1 MTELRATTPEG
12 KVNLETLYDDFMPP
26 KSIGPE
32 ARYELTVSCRDGDS
46 IPKVH
51 NAGQIIKDPQGRELQ
66 VMHNGVR
73 VAAGGYY
80 GNIIKRII
88 ETLKGVHEPQE
99 ELVFHKL
106 LPLVR
111 KNAVMVEFG
120 CYWAFYS
127 IWFKTER
134 PKGSVYCFEPSERH
148 LGVGKRNF
156 EINGI
161 KDYTLEAGIC
171 GSEKRVEW
179 AQRRFADAN
188 LTGRIVNIKHL
199 VEEYGLNEIDI
210 LHMDVQGAELDVL
223 EEGID
228 YLQDGLVKFLFVSTH
243 HQSIAGPPLIHEKCL
258 HLLKKIG
265 ATIIVEHD
273 CFESY
278 SADGLIVAYLGKEPV
293 ELPDIEISYCR
304 ASEGAFRTPAYET
317 E

>member
-1 MTELRATTPEG
+1 MTEKRVPAPQARVDL
-12 KVNLETLYDDFMPP
+12 KTLYDDFMPP
-26 KSIGPE
+26 MSIGPE
-32 ARYELTVSCRDGDS
+32 ARYELTVSCHDADV
-46 IPKVH
+46 IPKVP
-51 NAGQIIKDPQGRELQ
+51 NAGQIIKDDQGRDLQ
-66 VMHNGVR
+66 VMHNGVL

-99 ELVFHKL
+99 ELAFYKL

-111 KNAVMVEFG
+111 DDAVMVEFG

-134 PKGSVYCFEPSERH
+134 PNGRVYCFEPSERH

-161 KDYTLEAGIC
+161 EDYTLEAGIC
-171 GSEKRVEW
+171 GSKERVEW
-179 AQRRFADAN
+179 AQRRFADAK
-188 LTGRIVNIKHL
+188 LTGRIVNIKQL
-199 VEEYGLNEIDI
+199 VSQFSLSEIDI

-223 EEGID
+223 EDGIE

-243 HQSIAGPPLIHEKCL
+243 HQSIAGPPQIHEKCL

-265 ATIIVEHD
+265 AKILVEHD

-278 SADGLIVAYLGKEPV
+278 SADGLIVAYLGKETLD
-293 ELPDIEISYCR
+293 LPEIKISYCR
-304 ASEGAFRTPAYET
+304 ASEGAFRSPAYEIK
-317 E
+317 